1 MQESQ
6 EKDPAKKAEAQ
17 RKVQELERRAG
28 IVDVPASDP
37 TQIPSGV
44 TVTKVGP

>member
-17 RKVQELERRAG
+17 RKVQEFERKAG
-28 IVDVPASDP
+28 IVDVPEG
-37 TQIPSGV
+37 SGNI
-44 TVTKVGP
+44 TKYDAQGNPIR